1 MTKGK
6 IISIV
11 AEGTGLTKMETAAV
25 IDGFLATM
33 IYSLTQGE
41 SVQIRELGTFRAVK
55 RKSRTAR
62 NPRTGGIVLIP
73 SQIVAKFRPAKSLR
87 NALNRSQSPEP
98 AEIRITTETES

>member
-6 IISIV
+6 IVNIV
-11 AEGTGLTKMETAAV
+11 AEGTGLTKVETGAV

-41 SVQIRELGTFRAVK
+41 SVQIRELGTFRVVK

-73 SQIVAKFRPAKSLR
+73 SQIVAKFRPTKSLR
-87 NALNRSQSPEP
+87 KALNHSQNAEP
-98 AEIRITTETES
+98 GKIRITTDTEA